1 MALSVLVKDYN
12 FIHFQA
18 SSQKLHINDTQLKK
32 CVISIKPLFYILQYM
47 PEIYFAVHQTTKVQ
61 RTDKNYLTFEHR
73 TYLDPNAAL

>member
-1 MALSVLVKDYN
+1 
-12 FIHFQA
+12 
-18 SSQKLHINDTQLKK
+18 
-32 CVISIKPLFYILQYM
+32 M